1 MQLRPQIANHQLSTE
16 NSRSINHNLDVSL
29 FERLCSADI
38 SPSHHDVRFPVTQL
52 TVQRRMRPEMADL
65 VRFTLYK
72 ELLDYDSVRHY
83 ESVAGMYQNLY
94 WFDHSNYE
102 DQADSLEM
110 ETSHSN
116 MFEVQMVVQLVSH
129 LYKQGCY
136 KAGDLAIITP
146 YLGQLRKLRNAL
158 RNTFAVQMSERDE
171 NDLAELESNIEEDN
185 VLRMERKPLT
195 ESVRIATVRNH
206 STSNTI
212 RWITSK
218 EKKPRS

>member
-1 MQLRPQIANHQLSTE
+1 MQLRPQIANYQLSAE
-16 NSRSINHNLDVSL
+16 NSRSVSHNLDVSL

-38 SPSHHDVRFPVTQL
+38 SKSHPVKFPVTQL

-72 ELLDYDSVRHY
+72 ELLDHETVRHY
-83 ESVAGMYQNLY
+83 ESVAGMYHNLY

-102 DQADSLEM
+102 DQANSLEM

-116 MFEVQMVVQLVSH
+116 MYEVDMVTQLVSH

-146 YLGQLRKLRNAL
+146 YLGQLRKMRDSLRK
-158 RNTFAVQMSERDE
+158 TFAVQMSERDE
-171 NDLAELESNIEEDN
+171 KDLAELESGIIEDN

-195 ESVRIATVRNH
+195 ESVRIATVHNH
-206 STSNTI
+206 STTNAI
-212 RWITSK
+212 RWIISK
-218 EKKPRS
+218 EKKLKL